1 MNNDRIAR
9 YIEEGKKANK
19 NAIMQNNEF
28 YDLLDKVDL
37 SDPLDIILLQNSKA
51 SASASNTNSNRIRTL
66 ITKTV
71 NAELK
76 ALKENK

>member
-1 MNNDRIAR
+1 MNNDRITR
-9 YIEEGKKANK
+9 YIEAGKKANK
-19 NAIMQNNEF
+19 EAVMQNNEF

-37 SDPLDIILLQNSKA
+37 TDPLDIVLLQNSKS